1 MLVQTVL
8 ACLIAYLLGCVST
21 GYYLVRW
28 RRGVDIRGVGSG
40 TTGAFNVARLLQGPG
55 FVLTLRGDL
64 LKGGLALMLAKWLGL
79 DRFAQML
86 AMLAVVLGHDFPL
99 QLGFRGGNGLAT
111 ATGALVVL
119 DPRLTLALAVWF
131 SISLP
136 VLALLKTWFK
146 VPIRYYTPS
155 KVTVLATPLMALV
168 LGRQGWFV
176 VGLVVMVSVIMWT
189 IRSNLLRLANLPNA
203 NG

>member
-55 FVLTLRGDL
+55 FVLTLLGDL